1 VSKEDFRRE
10 LNAVFDEM
18 SGSPSPALRDRVRSS
33 VAQAPGERGGPYWI
47 AAVAAC
53 LIAALIVGVLVVA
66 NPLKNR
72 QSNAGPAQPTPSAQ
86 PSPTADT
93 NLPPFVCTTT
103 NFVQPTS
110 NATQPP
116 TVFINALRT
125 GTHSGY
131 DRLTI
136 EFANGYPNN
145 IELRQITGTKFMQ
158 SPSGMEVT
166 LKGSNGVLITMRGA
180 DLHTSY
186 SGSTDIVTGYTSLAE
201 VRRVQDFEGVVQ
213 LGLGISGSGCYRAFL
228 LSNPTR
234 LVVDVPVPSP
244 G

>member
-1 VSKEDFRRE
+1 MGNEDFRRE
-10 LNAVFDEM
+10 LNSVFDEI
-18 SGSPSPALRDRVRSS
+18 SGSLSPALRDRVHSA

-47 AAVAAC
+47 AGVAAC
-53 LIAALIVGVLVVA
+53 VIAALIIGVFFVA

-72 QSNAGPAQPTPSAQ
+72 QSNVGPAQPTPTAQ
-86 PSPTADT
+86 PPPTADT
-93 NLPPFVCTTT
+93 SLPAFTCAPSS
-103 NFVQPTS
+103 FVQAAS

-116 TVFINALRT
+116 VVFISQLRT

-136 EFANGYPNN
+136 EFSNGLPGTM
-145 IELRQITGTKFMQ
+145 EVRSITGTKFTQ

-166 LKGSNGVLITMRGA
+166 LKGNNGVLITLHGA

-186 SGSTDIVTGYTSLAE
+186 PGSTDILTGYATLAE
-201 VRRVQDFEGVVQ
+201 VSRVQDFEGVVQ
-213 LGLGISGSGCYRAFL
+213 LGLGVNGSGCYRAFF

-234 LVVDVPVPSP
+234 LVVDVVVSSAS
-244 G
+244 